1 MKLRSRHWQWS
12 RRIAVR
18 RDLHAI
24 FSKNCVGTSYPGT
37 VRLMQC
43 GPVVLGSKLLAL
55 PMRGSEGLTREVI
68 HMRNQLIGL
77 ALAVALTQAPS
88 LQGQLHP
95 AILNHNSVAAVT
107 RVLANGETLRLTPAQ
122 VVTLTELRS
131 RFTREQ
137 TRLVRV
143 GWRGA
148 PGKVAVPQY
157 QRVQVAPRPD
167 HYALVTV
174 RTSIA
179 GFDRVPGK
187 AVARVSRVQ
196 VISLVQRPCPFI
208 FLASEQIAKVHDLLT
223 QM

>member
-1 MKLRSRHWQWS
+1 
-12 RRIAVR
+12 
-18 RDLHAI
+18 
-24 FSKNCVGTSYPGT
+24 
-37 VRLMQC
+37 MQN
-43 GPVVLGSKLLAL
+43 L
-55 PMRGSEGLTREVI
+55 
-68 HMRNQLIGL
+68 LIGL
-77 ALAVALTQAPS
+77 TLAAALARVPS
-88 LQGQLHP
+88 LQGQEHP
-95 AILNHNSVAAVT
+95 AMLNHNSVAAVT
-107 RVLANGETLRLTPAQ
+107 RVLENGPTLRLTPAQ

-143 GWRGA
+143 GWLGG
-148 PGKVAVPQY
+148 PGKVAVPRY
-157 QRVQVAPRPD
+157 QRVLVAPRPD

-187 AVARVSRVQ
+187 AVPRLNRAR
-196 VISLVQRPCPFI
+196 VISLVQRPCPFT